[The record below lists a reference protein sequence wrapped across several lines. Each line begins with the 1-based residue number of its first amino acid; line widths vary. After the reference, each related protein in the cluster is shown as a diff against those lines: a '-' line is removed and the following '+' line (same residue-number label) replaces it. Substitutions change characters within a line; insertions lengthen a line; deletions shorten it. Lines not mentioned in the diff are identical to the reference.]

1 MEIIFVLVPL
11 SLLIALCGLAAYG
24 WALRRGQFDDLDS
37 PPLRLLAEESPPDPA
52 PAEIAKKGL
61 K

>member
-11 SLLIALCGLAAYG
+11 SLLIGLCGLAAYG

-37 PPLRLLAEESPPDPA
+37 PPLRLLCDEEPVR
-52 PAEIAKKGL
+52 EKGETRIVEP
-61 K
+61 